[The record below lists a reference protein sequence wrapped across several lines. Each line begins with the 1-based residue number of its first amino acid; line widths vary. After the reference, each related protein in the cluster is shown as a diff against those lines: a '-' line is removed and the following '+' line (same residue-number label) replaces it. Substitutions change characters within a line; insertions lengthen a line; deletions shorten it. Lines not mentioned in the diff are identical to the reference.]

1 MGIRLFPTNDLPIFT
16 LAQSRRSAVLRL
28 ALALLGLALI
38 AIDPPRTPYFDTI
51 SYALLLL
58 YVLYGVARYIIA
70 ARYATLFAAIDI
82 WSRWADVIWFML
94 LISLNHGATR
104 LFFFALFFVA
114 LVTAFRWG
122 LESDLRFIVIFAM
135 LSLFVDFAF
144 EPDESGFQLDR
155 VLFHTMHVVLL
166 GYMSVRWGIFEYTLK
181 RRLALL
187 REVTTLAGPR
197 VGLDQ
202 SISRFMEQLRG
213 FYQASACLL
222 VTVNRATG
230 ASWLRRTEPRQ
241 AGITRAEEIPAPL
254 ANQLLT
260 AAADHAIVY
269 VGRPGRVRWPGLR
282 RRQDAGMSASQQA
295 ALAELIE
302 AESFAAVPIRHSSD
316 VVSRLYLVSHRRRAF
331 DAADAEFLSQAV
343 EQFSPILENV
353 RLIDQIAA
361 DAADAERR
369 RIARDIHDS
378 VVQSYIGV
386 QIGLNALRQRA
397 SAGQDVGAEIGQ
409 LLGLVNHEISNV
421 RSYIRGLSNSGGYHD
436 SLLPSVHR
444 FAQKFTE
451 VTGIDVQIDAPDS
464 IQVDERLAGELF
476 QMIAE
481 GLSNIRRHTQA
492 KRATIGLVREAGML
506 TLRIA
511 NDGARGAAAAAF
523 TPRSMTERALALGG
537 YARVER
543 EGDDCT
549 AVLVDLPI

>member
-1 MGIRLFPTNDLPIFT
+1 MGLRLFPTNDLPVFT
-16 LAQSRRSAVLRL
+16 LAQSRRSVFLRL
-28 ALALLGLALI
+28 GLALLGLALI
-38 AIDPPRTPYFDTI
+38 ALDPPRTPYFDTI
-51 SYALLLL
+51 SNGLLLL
-58 YVLYGVARYIIA
+58 YLLYGVARYIVA
-70 ARYATLFAAIDI
+70 ARYAALFAAIDI
-82 WSRWADVIWFML
+82 WSRWVDVIWFML
-94 LISLNHGATR
+94 LIALNHGAVR
-104 LFFFALFFVA
+104 LFFFALFFIA

-135 LSLFVDFAF
+135 LSLFVDVAF

-202 SISRFMEQLRG
+202 SISRFMEQLRE
-213 FYQASACLL
+213 FYQASACLM

-230 ASWLRRTEPRQ
+230 ASWLRRTEPHQ
-241 AGITRAEEIPAPL
+241 AGIARAEEIPAPL
-254 ANQLLT
+254 ASQLLT
-260 AAADHAIVY
+260 GTTDRAIVY
-269 VGRPGRVRWPGLR
+269 YGGAGRVRWPGMR
-282 RRQDAGMSASQQA
+282 ASQDSGMSSGDPA

-302 AESFAAVPIRHSSD
+302 AVSFAAVPIHHGGE
-316 VVSRLYLVSHRRRAF
+316 VVSRLYLISHRRRAF

-361 DAADAERR
+361 DAADGERR

-386 QIGLNALRQRA
+386 QIGLSALRQRA
-397 SAGQDVGAEIGQ
+397 GAGQEVGAEIER
-409 LLGLVNHEISNV
+409 LLGLVDHEISNV
-421 RSYIRGLSNSGGYHD
+421 RSYIRGLSDSGGYRD

-464 IQVDERLAGELF
+464 LQIDERLAGELF
-476 QMIAE
+476 QLIAE

-492 KRATIGLVREAGML
+492 KRATIGLAREAGML

-537 YARVER
+537 FARVER
-543 EGDDCT
+543 DGDDRT